1 VTFPGWWNGEEGC
14 LHHATCGSN
23 HRLVGFKRLSKKKEK
38 QSLLAKNKWIFKKK
52 QKKAA

>member
-1 VTFPGWWNGEEGC
+1 MAHFPAQRHG
-14 LHHATCGSN
+14 LKSVSL
-23 HRLVGFKRLSKKKEK
+23 RFKRLSKKKEK